1 MDKIFLVDRNVIKY
15 SDLNR
20 YLGNEKLDIDLSDV
34 ELGILSFVKSFKKN
48 EIEFETSGT
57 TGKPKKI
64 KHTQESLTKNIKLDE
79 KLKDC
84 VWGLSYDFKKIAG
97 SQVILQSYLNGSTII
112 NLFGKSKKEVVE
124 LFNRITHISGTP
136 TFYRLL
142 MEGDVKFKNVIQ
154 LTLGGEPS
162 DTELFNKLNYH
173 FPNSKISNIYASTE
187 FGTLFSSNKEYFKIT
202 EKNSAFVK
210 IVNDEIV
217 VHRCMVL
224 QNIDDEWYHTGDKV
238 EWVNDTHFKI
248 IGRESNMINVGGV
261 KINPIKVENK
271 INELDYVNSSYV
283 YSVKNSLMGSV
294 ISTDIVLKR
303 DKTIKEIKMDLKS
316 ILNSYEVPIKIN
328 LVDKLETNTTG
339 KIVRK

>member
-15 SDLNR
+15 SDLNH
-20 YLGNEKLDIDLSDV
+20 YLCNEKLDIDLSDV
-34 ELGILSFVKSFKKN
+34 ELGILSFVKSFRTN
-48 EIEFETSGT
+48 ETEFETSGT
-57 TGKPKKI
+57 TGEPKKI

-97 SQVILQSYLNGSTII
+97 SQVVLQSYLNGSTII

-124 LFNRITHISGTP
+124 EFNRITHISGTP

-142 MEGDVKFKNVIQ
+142 MDGDVKFKNVIQ

-162 DTELFNKLNYH
+162 DKSLFNNLSIY
-173 FPNSKISNIYASTE
+173 FPNSKITNIYASTE
-187 FGTLFSSNKEYFKIT
+187 FGTLFSSNNEYFKIT
-202 EKNSAFVK
+202 EKNNTLIK
-210 IVNDEIV
+210 IINDEIL
-217 VHRCMVL
+217 VHHSMVL
-224 QNIDDEWYHTGDKV
+224 QNIEDEWYSTGDKV
-238 EWVNDTHFKI
+238 EWVDDVHFKI

-261 KINPIKVENK
+261 KINPINVENK
-271 INELDYVNSSYV
+271 INKLDYVNCSYV
-283 YSVKNSLMGSV
+283 YGIKNSLMGVVVSA
-294 ISTDIVLKR
+294 DIVLKH
-303 DKTIKEIKMDLKS
+303 DKTIKEIKIDLKS

-339 KIVRK
+339 KIIRK